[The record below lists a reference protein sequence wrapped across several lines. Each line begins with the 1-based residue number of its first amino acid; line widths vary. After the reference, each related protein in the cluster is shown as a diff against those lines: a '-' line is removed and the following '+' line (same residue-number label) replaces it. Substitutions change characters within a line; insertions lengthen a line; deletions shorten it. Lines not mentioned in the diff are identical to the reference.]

1 MVFITSISDTRSVSS
16 WSVASSEINISMSM
30 TVSFVLVAVVA
41 FLSTKKG
48 YQVVSITVKLDQK
61 IVTHSFA
68 VGHTYLSTFKT
79 SEEKAIVLVTVKVSR
94 SVTSFI
100 VILNA
105 QQKSISLVTMNV

>member
-1 MVFITSISDTRSVSS
+1 M
-16 WSVASSEINISMSM
+16 ASSEINISMSM

-41 FLSTKKG
+41 FLSTKKR

-79 SEEKAIVLVTVKVSR
+79 IRRKGYCSRDSE
-94 SVTSFI
+94 SF
-100 VILNA
+100 
-105 QQKSISLVTMNV
+105 